1 MATTPMP
8 EVRPA
13 PIAGGPADVV
23 YVLLLL
29 QAAMGLLP
37 VLGLV
42 LIMGGN
48 PVYAVVPS
56 IKPVLLL
63 VLARGVVRGWRRAP
77 GFVIAVESISLAG
90 HGLNLLV
97 GFLPQADVTVNL
109 VTVLSNVALPL
120 VLIALCAELRRS
132 AGRPRD
138 RVSPR

>member
-1 MATTPMP
+1 MATMPMSD
-8 EVRPA
+8 VQRAPA
-13 PIAGGPADVV
+13 AGGPVDVV

-29 QAAMGLLP
+29 QAAMGLLA

-48 PVYAVVPS
+48 PAYAVVPS

-63 VLARGVVRGWRRAP
+63 ILARGVVRGWRRAL
-77 GFVIAVESISLAG
+77 GFVIAIETVSLAG
-90 HGLNLLV
+90 YGLNLMV

-120 VLIALCAELRRS
+120 VVIALCAGLRPDRG
-132 AGRPRD
+132 GRR
-138 RVSPR
+138 